1 MRCYDTAEVV
11 SSSLTESTIFKT
23 KWYNNDMNTVTDSS
37 FGKEVEDASDS
48 QVVIV
53 NFSASWCGPCKA
65 MKPQIEALEAKTEGA
80 KFVYCDIDD
89 APNQTEK
96 FGVMGVPT
104 YVVMRGR
111 KEQTR
116 LVGSGP
122 HVLSGI
128 QDAIEKFSGEKV

>member
-1 MRCYDTAEVV
+1 MH
-11 SSSLTESTIFKT
+11 
-23 KWYNNDMNTVTDSS
+23 TVTDSS
-37 FGKEVEDASDS
+37 FVKEVEDASEN

-65 MKPQIEALEAKTEGA
+65 MKPQIEALEGKTEGA

-104 YVVMRGR
+104 YVVMHDR

-128 QDAIEKFSGEKV
+128 QEAIARFSGEKV

>member
-1 MRCYDTAEVV
+1 M
-11 SSSLTESTIFKT
+11 K
-23 KWYNNDMNTVTDSS
+23 TVTDSS
-37 FGKEVEDASDS
+37 FTTEVEEASDG
-48 QVVIV
+48 QVVVV

-65 MKPQIEALEAKTEGA
+65 MRPKVEALEQSLNDA

-104 YVVMRGR
+104 YIVMRNR

-128 QDAIEKFSGEKV
+128 EDAITKHSGE